1 MLGLDHVRLERNG
14 RSKPSDRGKSS
25 PPFICDCT
33 SGRIRS
39 LHCSPRYTCFGT
51 SLCRTLTVELPSQ
64 VIFTSGQ
71 QIARGKP
78 QRYLSPES
86 VRCPDHNI
94 PAPVNSGGNSSHP
107 LGLQAPFMLVTQNQ
121 AARAV
126 IEGALVLLAVR
137 SLQWI

>member
-1 MLGLDHVRLERNG
+1 MLGLDHVRLEQKG
-14 RSKPSDRGKSS
+14 RSKSTDRGNSS
-25 PPFICDCT
+25 PSFIRNCT

-39 LHCSPRYTCFGT
+39 LHCQLRYTCFRM
-51 SLCRTLTVELPSQ
+51 SLCRTLTVDLPSQ
-64 VIFTSGQ
+64 VIFTSGR
-71 QIARGKP
+71 QIAREKP
-78 QRYLSPES
+78 QRYLSPKS

-94 PAPVNSGGNSSHP
+94 PAPVNSGGNSPHP